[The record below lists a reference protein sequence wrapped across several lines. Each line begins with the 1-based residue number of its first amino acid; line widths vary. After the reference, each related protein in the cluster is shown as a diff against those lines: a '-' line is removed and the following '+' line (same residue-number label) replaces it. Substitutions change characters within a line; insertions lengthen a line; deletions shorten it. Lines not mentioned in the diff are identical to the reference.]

1 MNKLI
6 WRIIMKDIPKM
17 FLEYISM
24 DPLWIFCVFI
34 MLIDGIMIM
43 HLIYKKRTKINKL
56 IKMKLIGKI
65 MPLAIGVLFTVFI
78 FVIQNFKVIIYS
90 EMTLELMH
98 DRILSSTLISCAI
111 TCVTCLV
118 VLPIRERRKIKK
130 EEGK

>member
-1 MNKLI
+1 
-6 WRIIMKDIPKM
+6 MKDIPKM